1 MSKEERDAELSDK
14 FKEVATIVSEKCINP
29 DTQRPYVVSQIERA
43 MKDIHFSVKP
53 TASSKSQALE
63 VIKTLQESIPL
74 QRAQMTLRI
83 VLPGKEGKKAKAAVA
98 GLFAEVESEDFEG
111 GELEVV
117 AHVDPGAYRLIDE
130 KVNELTRGKGVVEIV
145 SVKNVQEG
153 DQAL

>member
-83 VLPGKEGKKAKAAVA
+83 VLPGKEGKNGKA
-98 GLFAEVESEDFEG
+98 GSFDSFDFTVSK
-111 GELEVV
+111 L
-117 AHVDPGAYRLIDE
+117 HV
-130 KVNELTRGKGVVEIV
+130 T
-145 SVKNVQEG
+145 S
-153 DQAL
+153 